1 MPLVERASGRD
12 AQPHELHNE
21 ARERGIS
28 TTQLRKFARHFGI
41 TVRTSDH
48 GDFVDALGI
57 DRALGKLIDGLE

>member
-1 MPLVERASGRD
+1 VSGD
-12 AQPHELHNE
+12 IEVG
-21 ARERGIS
+21 RGIS